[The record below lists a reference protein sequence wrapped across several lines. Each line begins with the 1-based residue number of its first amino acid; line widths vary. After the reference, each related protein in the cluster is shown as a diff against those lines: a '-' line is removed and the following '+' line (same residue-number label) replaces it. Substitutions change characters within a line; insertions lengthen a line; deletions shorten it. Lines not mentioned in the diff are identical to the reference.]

1 MAPALR
7 RLLSPGAILLGLLGA
22 VQPVAA
28 QFDRPPE
35 QGGRVFR
42 LGMPPIWMGNAGA
55 TVGWYDR
62 GGENLLLTHGHSWLL
77 L

>member
-1 MAPALR
+1 MVPTLS
-7 RLLSPGAILLGLLGA
+7 RLFPPSAVLLELLGVA
-22 VQPVAA
+22 QPVAA

-42 LGMPPIWMGNAGA
+42 LGMPPIWKGNAGA

-62 GGENLLLTHGHSWLL
+62 GGETSS
-77 L
+77 